1 MGYNC
6 KFEFPVL
13 DMLQPDGTTEKVAQ
27 KVDHVIYSN
36 EFKYDENVTYN
47 GTIDN
52 IPFSELSNILKFE
65 KICQQ
70 LASLKDHIDPEY
82 KNQIDD
88 LILKLRY
95 HYTETVDMMDSYE
108 AYTITSMSGK
118 YADYDLRCSTHYSDN
133 YYGDDFNE
141 NAICTQEGKESPT

>member
-1 MGYNC
+1 MGYNV
-6 KFEFPVL
+6 KFESPVL
-13 DMLQPDGTTEKVAQ
+13 DVLQPDGTTKKVAQ
-27 KVDHVIYSN
+27 KVDHTIYSN

-70 LASLKDHIDPEY
+70 LASLKGHIDPEH
-82 KNQIDD
+82 KNQIDE

-108 AYTITSMSGK
+108 AYNIAAMSGK
-118 YADYDLRCSTHYSDN
+118 YADYDLSCDTHYSED
-133 YYGDDFNE
+133 YRDY
-141 NAICTQEGKESPT
+141 IVS